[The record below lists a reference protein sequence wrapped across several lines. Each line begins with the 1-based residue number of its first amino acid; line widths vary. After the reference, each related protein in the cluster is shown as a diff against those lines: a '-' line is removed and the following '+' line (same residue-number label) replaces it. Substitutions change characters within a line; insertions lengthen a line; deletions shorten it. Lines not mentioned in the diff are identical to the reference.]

1 LGFFYQLYITD
12 INETKIFCNFSIK
25 TLQKHGCP
33 LSVII
38 YAQPKGASLWFYAF
52 KPKRSLCFAFK
63 ILQGFEQ
70 AKRRILLAPS
80 CKGHAQAKTNKIK
93 VQIEDLLR
101 FDCTMRDHC
110 PMRSQ
115 CPLLVKILTGFN
127 KHGFSSRNNL
137 VLRTSMHARSA

>member
-1 LGFFYQLYITD
+1 MIGFFYQLYITD

-33 LSVII
+33 LSAII
-38 YAQPKGASLWFYAF
+38 YAQPKGASCSLVLRS
-52 KPKRSLCFAFK
+52 KTTSLCFAFK

-115 CPLLVKILTGFN
+115 AC
-127 KHGFSSRNNL
+127 
-137 VLRTSMHARSA
+137 